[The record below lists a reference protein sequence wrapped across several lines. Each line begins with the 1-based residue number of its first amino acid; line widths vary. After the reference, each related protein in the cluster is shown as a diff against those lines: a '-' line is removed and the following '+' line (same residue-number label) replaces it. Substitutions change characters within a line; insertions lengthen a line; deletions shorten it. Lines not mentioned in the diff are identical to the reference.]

1 MPLVKYRIYE
11 LSARAVISYGRAQ
24 DGAYAFRL
32 SAAETEKCKSLSAPH
47 EQDDNALF
55 YQIMCVLHGDAF
67 TGRPGGQLV
76 TDLSDIIFYMDF
88 SGIFDRSGARKKYRI
103 RQEKAKALFRPEGV
117 SLDFGSGPHRYLAFE
132 RSGSMSRQARLSFIR
147 EDFYDAVR
155 RRIMMDMTIGDCQL
169 SKLYAYN
176 GLMLSSGIRID
187 GIGIDRPHRV
197 VVIDNPTRTERNVSV
212 ITVEDDGT
220 QSSTRKYHRV
230 EKKED
235 IEITCF
241 DGEGLISKEYAR
253 VVDEK
258 LCGKKVHTSFQIRMP
273 YVKGMLHEVDFKD
286 FLTLCGTDTITD
298 LWGMEHSVRDVD
310 VILTKSMF
318 KGYGWLTA
326 SGMSWEDYWAVFRK
340 YRHALYITNVS
351 KEKPEKTT
359 ELNYQFLNTVSLKA
373 DEFRPADLPDGWDH
387 SPEEDPRNWLTKQ
400 TELAYYSFCADESFR
415 QNYFLEKFERVS
427 WWERHQGK
435 DQILAAVL
443 KKNPSF
449 INEPVY
455 AKRLE
460 DEADKI
466 VEQYAVGRLI
476 VAGDNRYLSGD
487 LLDFLAFLLPT
498 VPPRKRRQRMFYST
512 VMTDH
517 FPESSFYAPQAAYAH
532 DDACTLLRN
541 PHIARNEE
549 LQLSFYDAKEERKQ
563 MRHYYFGHLTDVVMV
578 DSNMLAAERLGG
590 ADYDGDMIKT
600 ISDPILN
607 ACVRRN
613 YNLYRYEKHKS
624 LTNTENI
631 PLLMIPTAQPQIRNA
646 DDWEARFETV
656 RSTFSSRVGQICNA
670 ALDRSIIAY
679 NENSDAEERE
689 RCREETETLA
699 ILTGLEID
707 SAKSGIRPDLDEY
720 LTHKTVKRSDFL
732 KYKTLVEEME
742 TRRAW
747 YEPTHA
753 AKVKAFFKRVDWDE
767 VDSNVERLPYLAQQL
782 KKNTPRIKAKPTKD
796 EELFS
801 FAAQQPDWREQLDSD
816 KLAAV
821 DALLQDYD
829 ACLSRIRT
837 CRVPVKEKKRKSD
850 VERILYARGQED
862 AYDPDELY
870 ALLGSLPPERVSA
883 LRQAIREQ
891 AWHLM
896 EEDARE
902 RFLREWLPE
911 PEFEDVYDLL
921 TDFRFGGYRILGD
934 IVCDMEDENTGREK
948 KHLFRESDSK
958 AFTAM
963 MRAFADK
970 SVSRSYRDAVTA
982 KCRELLTAIV
992 RPTLAVRYV
1001 VALGRRDLLL
1011 DLLPEYIEK
1020 NVLEV
1025 LDD

>member
-11 LSARAVISYGRAQ
+11 LSARAVISYGRQQ
-24 DGAYAFRL
+24 DGTYTFHL

-67 TGRPGGQLV
+67 TRTPDGQLV

-88 SGIFDRSGARKKYRI
+88 SGIFDRSGARKNHLI

-117 SLDFGSGPHRYLAFE
+117 SLDFGPGPHRYLAFE

-220 QSSTRKYHRV
+220 QSSTRKYRRV

-326 SGMSWEDYWAVFRK
+326 SGMNWEDYRTVFRK

-351 KEKPEKTT
+351 KEKPEQTT
-359 ELNYQFLNTVSLKA
+359 ELNYQFLTTVSIQG

-387 SPEEDPRNWLTKQ
+387 SPETDERNWLTKQ

-427 WWERHQGK
+427 WWERHRGR

-443 KKNPSF
+443 KKNPRF

-460 DEADKI
+460 AEADKI

-487 LLDFLAFLLPT
+487 LLDFLNCLPVT
-498 VPPRKRRQRMFYST
+498 KTGTSKKANTFINFRWGLELNHQNF
-512 VMTDH
+512 
-517 FPESSFYAPQAAYAH
+517 FAPGAAYQSGH
-532 DDACTLLRN
+532 VYTLLRN

-549 LQLSFYDAKEERKQ
+549 MQLYPLEDSKSLRDQYL
-563 MRHYYFGHLTDVVMV
+563 GHLTDVVMV
-578 DSNMLAAERLGG
+578 GYTSLAAERLGG

-607 ACVRRN
+607 ECVERN
-613 YNLYRYEKHKS
+613 IHHDPPRLRSVFSRSHNL
-624 LTNTENI
+624 

-753 AKVKAFFKRVDWDE
+753 AKVKAFFKKVNWSK

-782 KKNTPRIKAKPTKD
+782 KKNTPRIKARPAKD
-796 EELFS
+796 GELFS
-801 FAAQQPDWREQLDSD
+801 FARQPDWKGQLNPD
-816 KLAAV
+816 KLATV

-829 ACLSRIRT
+829 ACLSRIRA

-862 AYDPDELY
+862 EYDPDELY
-870 ALLGSLPPERVSA
+870 ALFGNLPPEKVSA
-883 LRQAIREQ
+883 LRQAMREQ

-896 EEDARE
+896 DEDARE
-902 RFLREWLPE
+902 RFLREWV
-911 PEFEDVYDLL
+911 PEFEDIYDLL
-921 TDFRFGGYRILGD
+921 TDFCFGGYRILGD

-948 KHLFRESDSK
+948 KQLFRESDSK

-970 SVSRSYRDAVTA
+970 SASRSYRGAVTA
-982 KCRELLTAIV
+982 RCRELLTAIV
-992 RPTLAVRYV
+992 RPALAVRYV
-1001 VALGRRDLLL
+1001 VALGRRDLLW

-1025 LDD
+1025 RDD

>member
-11 LSARAVISYGRAQ
+11 LSARAVISYGRQQ
-24 DGAYAFRL
+24 DGTYTFHL

-67 TGRPGGQLV
+67 TRTPDGQLV

-88 SGIFDRSGARKKYRI
+88 SGIFDRSGARKNHLI

-187 GIGIDRPHRV
+187 GIGIDQPHRV

-241 DGEGLISKEYAR
+241 DGEGLISKQYAR
-253 VVDEK
+253 LVDEK

-298 LWGMEHSVRDVD
+298 LWGVEHSVRDVD

-326 SGMSWEDYWAVFRK
+326 SGMSWNDYWNVFRK

-351 KEKPEKTT
+351 KEKPEQTT
-359 ELNYQFLNTVSLKA
+359 ELNYQFLTTVSIQG

-387 SPEEDPRNWLTKQ
+387 SPETDERNWLTKQ
-400 TELAYYSFCADESFR
+400 TELRYYNLCANPQFR
-415 QNYFLEKFERVS
+415 QNYFLEKANRVG
-427 WWERHQGK
+427 WWERHQGR

-443 KKNPSF
+443 KKNPRF
-449 INEPVY
+449 INEPIY

-466 VEQYAVGRLI
+466 VERYAVGRLI

-487 LLDFLAFLLPT
+487 LLDFLNCLPVT
-498 VPPRKRRQRMFYST
+498 KTETSKKANTFINFRWALELNHQNF
-512 VMTDH
+512 
-517 FPESSFYAPQAAYAH
+517 FAPGAAYQPGH
-532 DDACTLLRN
+532 VCTLLRN

-549 LQLSFYDAKEERKQ
+549 MQLYPLEDSKNLRDQYL
-563 MRHYYFGHLTDVVMV
+563 GHLTDVVMV
-578 DSNMLAAERLGG
+578 GYTSLAAERLGG

-607 ACVRRN
+607 ECVKRN
-613 YNLYRYEKHKS
+613 IHHDPPRSRSVFSRSHNL
-624 LTNTENI
+624 
-631 PLLMIPTAQPQIRNA
+631 PLLMIPTVQPQIRSA

-679 NENSDAEERE
+679 NENSDATERE

-720 LTHKTVKRSDFL
+720 LTHKTVKRSAFL
-732 KYKTLVEEME
+732 KYKTLVEEAE
-742 TRRAW
+742 TRRVW

-753 AKVKAFFKRVDWDE
+753 AKVKAFFKKADWSK

-782 KKNTPRIKAKPTKD
+782 KKNTPRIKAKPAKD

-801 FAAQQPDWREQLDSD
+801 FARQPDWREQLNSD

-821 DALLQDYD
+821 DALLRDHD
-829 ACLSRIRT
+829 ACLSRIRA

-870 ALLGSLPPERVSA
+870 ALFGNLPPERVSA
-883 LRQAIREQ
+883 LRQAMREQ

-896 EEDARE
+896 DEDARE

-911 PEFEDVYDLL
+911 FEDIYDLL
-921 TDFRFGGYRILGD
+921 TDFRLGGYRILGD
-934 IVCDMEDENTGREK
+934 IVCDMEDENTNREK
-948 KHLFRESDSK
+948 KQLFRESDSK

-963 MRAFADK
+963 MKAFADK
-970 SVSRSYRDAVTA
+970 SASQSYRDAVTA

-992 RPTLAVRYV
+992 RPALAVRYV
-1001 VALGRRDLLL
+1001 VALGRRDLLWE
-1011 DLLPEYIEK
+1011 LLPEYIEK

-1025 LDD
+1025 WDD

>member
-11 LSARAVISYGRAQ
+11 LSARAVISYGRQ
-24 DGAYAFRL
+24 QEGAYTFRL

-55 YQIMCVLHGDAF
+55 YQIMCVLRGDAF
-67 TGRPGGQLV
+67 TGTPSGHLV

-88 SGIFDRSGARKKYRI
+88 SGIFDRSGSRKKHLI
-103 RQEKAKALFRPEGV
+103 RQEKARALFCPEGV
-117 SLDFGSGPHRYLAFE
+117 SLDFGSGAHRYLAFE
-132 RSGSMSRQARLSFIR
+132 RSGSMSRQARLAFIR

-187 GIGIDRPHRV
+187 GIGIDRPQRV

-253 VVDEK
+253 LVDEK

-298 LWGMEHSVRDVD
+298 LWGVQHPIQKVD
-310 VILTKSMF
+310 IILTKSMF
-318 KGYGWLTA
+318 KGYGWLNG

-387 SPEEDPRNWLTKQ
+387 SPETDERNWLTKQ

-443 KKNPSF
+443 KKNPRF
-449 INEPVY
+449 INEPIY

-460 DEADKI
+460 AEADKI
-466 VEQYAVGRLI
+466 AEQYAVGRLI

-487 LLDFLAFLLPT
+487 LLDFLNCLPVT
-498 VPPRKRRQRMFYST
+498 KTGTSKKTNTFINFRWGLELNHQNF
-512 VMTDH
+512 
-517 FPESSFYAPQAAYAH
+517 FAPGAAYQSGH
-532 DDACTLLRN
+532 VCTLLRN

-549 LQLSFYDAKEERKQ
+549 MQLYPLEDSKNLRDQYL
-563 MRHYYFGHLTDVVMV
+563 GHLTDVVMV
-578 DSNMLAAERLGG
+578 GYTSLAAERLGG

-607 ACVRRN
+607 ECVKRN
-613 YNLYRYEKHKS
+613 IYHDPPRPRSVFSRSHNL
-624 LTNTENI
+624 
-631 PLLMIPTAQPQIRNA
+631 PLLMISTAQPQIRNA

-679 NENSDAEERE
+679 NENSDVEERE

-720 LTHKTVKRSDFL
+720 LIHKTVRRSDFL

-753 AKVKAFFKRVDWDE
+753 AKVKAFFKKVDWSK

-782 KKNTPRIKAKPTKD
+782 KKNTPHIKAKPAKD

-801 FAAQQPDWREQLDSD
+801 FARQPDWKEHLNSD

-821 DALLQDYD
+821 DALLRDLD
-829 ACLSRIRT
+829 ACLSRIRA

-870 ALLGSLPPERVSA
+870 ALFGSLPPEKVSA
-883 LRQAIREQ
+883 LLYAMREQ

-896 EEDARE
+896 DEDARE

-970 SVSRSYRDAVTA
+970 SASRSYRDAVTA
-982 KCRELLTAIV
+982 KCLELLTAIV

-1001 VALGRRDLLL
+1001 IALGRRDLLW

-1025 LDD
+1025 RDD

>member
-1 MPLVKYRIYE
+1 MLLVKYRIYE
-11 LSARAVISYGRAQ
+11 LSARAVISYGREQ
-24 DGAYAFRL
+24 DGAYTFRL

-88 SGIFDRSGARKKYRI
+88 SGIFDRSGARKKHLI

-443 KKNPSF
+443 KKNPRF
-449 INEPVY
+449 INESVY

-631 PLLMIPTAQPQIRNA
+631 PLLMIPTAQPQIRSA

-720 LTHKTVKRSDFL
+720 LTHKTVKRSAFL
-732 KYKTLVEEME
+732 KYKTLVEEAE

-753 AKVKAFFKRVDWDE
+753 AKVKAFFKKVDWDE

-782 KKNTPRIKAKPTKD
+782 KKNTPRIKAKPAKD

-801 FAAQQPDWREQLDSD
+801 FARQPDWKEQLNSD

-821 DALLQDYD
+821 DALLRDHD
-829 ACLSRIRT
+829 ACLSRIRA
-837 CRVPVKEKKRKSD
+837 CRVPLKEKKRKSD

-870 ALLGSLPPERVSA
+870 ALFGSLPPEKVSA
-883 LRQAIREQ
+883 LLYAMREQ

-896 EEDARE
+896 DEDARE

-911 PEFEDVYDLL
+911 FEDIYDLL

-934 IVCDMEDENTGREK
+934 IVCDMEDENIGREK
-948 KHLFRESDSK
+948 KQLFRESDSK

-970 SVSRSYRDAVTA
+970 SASRSYRDAVTT
-982 KCRELLTAIV
+982 KCRELLTTIV

-1001 VALGRRDLLL
+1001 VALGRRDLLWE
-1011 DLLPEYIEK
+1011 LLPEYIEK

-1025 LDD
+1025 WDD

>member
-11 LSARAVISYGRAQ
+11 LSARAVISSGRQ
-24 DGAYAFRL
+24 QEGTYAFHL
-32 SAAETEKCKSLSAPH
+32 SAAETERCKSLSVPH

-88 SGIFDRSGARKKYRI
+88 SGIFDRSGARKKHLI
-103 RQEKAKALFRPEGV
+103 RQEKARALFRPEGV
-117 SLDFGSGPHRYLAFE
+117 SLDFGSGAHRYLAFE
-132 RSGSMSRQARLSFIR
+132 RSGSMSRQARLAFIR
-147 EDFYDAVR
+147 EDFYDTVC

-326 SGMSWEDYWAVFRK
+326 SGMNWEDYRTVFRK

-359 ELNYQFLNTVSLKA
+359 ELNYQFLTTVSIQG

-387 SPEEDPRNWLTKQ
+387 SPETDERNWLTKQ
-400 TELAYYSFCADESFR
+400 TELRYYNLCANPQFR
-415 QNYFLEKFERVS
+415 QNYFLEKADRIS

-443 KKNPSF
+443 KKNPRF
-449 INEPVY
+449 INESVY

-549 LQLSFYDAKEERKQ
+549 LQLSFYGAKEERKQ

-753 AKVKAFFKRVDWDE
+753 ARVKAFFKRMDWGK

-782 KKNTPRIKAKPTKD
+782 KKNTPRIKAKPARD

-801 FAAQQPDWREQLDSD
+801 FAQQPDWKEQLDSD

-829 ACLSRIRT
+829 ACLSRIRA
-837 CRVPVKEKKRKSD
+837 CRVPLKEKKRKSD

-870 ALLGSLPPERVSA
+870 ALFGSLPPEKVSA
-883 LRQAIREQ
+883 LLYAMREQ

-896 EEDARE
+896 DEDARE
-902 RFLREWLPE
+902 CFLREWLPE
-911 PEFEDVYDLL
+911 FEDIYDLL

-948 KHLFRESDSK
+948 KQLFRESDSK

-970 SVSRSYRDAVTA
+970 TASRSYRDAVTA
-982 KCRELLTAIV
+982 KCRALLTAIV

-1001 VALGRRDLLL
+1001 VALGRRDLLWE
-1011 DLLPEYIEK
+1011 LLPEHIEK

-1025 LDD
+1025 RND

>member
-11 LSARAVISYGRAQ
+11 LSARAVISYGRQQ
-24 DGAYAFRL
+24 DGTYTFRL
-32 SAAETEKCKSLSAPH
+32 SAAETERCKSLSAPH

-55 YQIMCVLHGDAF
+55 YQTMCVLHGDAF
-67 TGRPGGQLV
+67 TGAPEGQLV
-76 TDLSDIIFYMDF
+76 TDLSDVIFYMDF
-88 SGIFDRSGARKKYRI
+88 SGIFDRSGARKKHLI

-155 RRIMMDMTIGDCQL
+155 RRIMMDMTLGDCQL

-326 SGMSWEDYWAVFRK
+326 SGMSWEDYRTVFRK

-351 KEKPEKTT
+351 KEKPEQTT
-359 ELNYQFLNTVSLKA
+359 ELNYQFLTTVSIQG

-415 QNYFLEKFERVS
+415 QNYFLEKLERVS

-443 KKNPSF
+443 KKNPRF

-631 PLLMIPTAQPQIRNA
+631 PLLMIPTAQPQIRSA

-689 RCREETETLA
+689 RCRKETETLA

-720 LTHKTVKRSDFL
+720 LTRKTIKRSDFL

-753 AKVKAFFKRVDWDE
+753 AKVKAFFKKVDWSK

-782 KKNTPRIKAKPTKD
+782 KKNTPRIKAKPAKD

-801 FAAQQPDWREQLDSD
+801 FAQQPDWREQLNSD

-821 DALLQDYD
+821 DALLRDHD
-829 ACLSRIRT
+829 ACLSRIRA

-870 ALLGSLPPERVSA
+870 ALFGSLPPEKVSA
-883 LRQAIREQ
+883 LRHAMREQ

-896 EEDARE
+896 DEDARE

-911 PEFEDVYDLL
+911 FEDIYDLL

-948 KHLFRESDSK
+948 KQLFRESDSK

-963 MRAFADK
+963 MRAFTDK
-970 SVSRSYRDAVTA
+970 SASRSYRDAVTA

-1001 VALGRRDLLL
+1001 VALGRRDLLW

-1025 LDD
+1025 RDD

>member
-11 LSARAVISYGRAQ
+11 LSARTVISYGRQQ
-24 DGAYAFRL
+24 DGAYTFHL

-67 TGRPGGQLV
+67 TGTPGGQLV

-88 SGIFDRSGARKKYRI
+88 SGIFDRSGARKKHLI

-132 RSGSMSRQARLSFIR
+132 RSGSMSRQARLAFIR
-147 EDFYDAVR
+147 EDFYDTVC

-298 LWGMEHSVRDVD
+298 LWGVQHPIQKVD
-310 VILTKSMF
+310 IILTKSMF

-326 SGMSWEDYWAVFRK
+326 SGMNWEDYRTVFRK

-351 KEKPEKTT
+351 KEKPEQTT
-359 ELNYQFLNTVSLKA
+359 ELNYQFLTTVSIQG

-387 SPEEDPRNWLTKQ
+387 SPETDERNWLTKQ
-400 TELAYYSFCADESFR
+400 TELAYYNFCADESFR

-443 KKNPSF
+443 KKNPHF

-455 AKRLE
+455 ARRLE

-631 PLLMIPTAQPQIRNA
+631 PLLMIPTAQPQIRSA

-679 NENSDAEERE
+679 NENSDAAERE

-707 SAKSGIRPDLDEY
+707 SAKSGIRPDLEEY

-742 TRRAW
+742 TRRVW

-753 AKVKAFFKRVDWDE
+753 AKVKAFFKKVDWSK

-782 KKNTPRIKAKPTKD
+782 KKNTPRIKAKPARD

-801 FAAQQPDWREQLDSD
+801 FSQQPDWREQLNSD

-821 DALLQDYD
+821 DALLRDHD
-829 ACLSRIRT
+829 ACLSRIRA

-870 ALLGSLPPERVSA
+870 ALFGSLPPERVSA
-883 LRQAIREQ
+883 LRHAMRER
-891 AWHLM
+891 AWHFM
-896 EEDARE
+896 DEDARE
-902 RFLREWLPE
+902 RFLREWL

-934 IVCDMEDENTGREK
+934 IVCDMEDENTSREK
-948 KHLFRESDSK
+948 KLLFRENDSK

-970 SVSRSYRDAVTA
+970 SASRSYRDAVTA

-992 RPTLAVRYV
+992 RPALAVRYV
-1001 VALGRRDLLL
+1001 VALGRLDLLWE
-1011 DLLPEYIEK
+1011 LLPEYIEK

-1025 LDD
+1025 QDD

>member
-11 LSARAVISYGRAQ
+11 LSARAVISYGRQ
-24 DGAYAFRL
+24 QEGTYAFHL
-32 SAAETEKCKSLSAPH
+32 SAAETERCKSLSVPH

-88 SGIFDRSGARKKYRI
+88 SGIFDRSGARKKHLI

-117 SLDFGSGPHRYLAFE
+117 SLDFGSGAHRYLAFE
-132 RSGSMSRQARLSFIR
+132 RSGSMSRQARLAFIR

-187 GIGIDRPHRV
+187 GIGIDQPHRV

-351 KEKPEKTT
+351 KEKPEQAT
-359 ELNYQFLNTVSLKA
+359 ELNYQFLTTVSIQG

-600 ISDPILN
+600 ISDSILN

-720 LTHKTVKRSDFL
+720 LTHKAVKRSDFL

-753 AKVKAFFKRVDWDE
+753 AKVKAFFKKMDWDE

-782 KKNTPRIKAKPTKD
+782 KKNTPRIKAKPAKD

-801 FAAQQPDWREQLDSD
+801 FARQPDWKAQLNSD

-821 DALLQDYD
+821 DALLRDYD
-829 ACLSRIRT
+829 ACLSRIRA
-837 CRVPVKEKKRKSD
+837 CHIPVKEKKRKSD

-862 AYDPDELY
+862 ASDPDELY
-870 ALLGSLPPERVSA
+870 ALFGSLPPEKVSA
-883 LRQAIREQ
+883 LRHAMREQ

-896 EEDARE
+896 DEDTRE

-911 PEFEDVYDLL
+911 FEDIYDLL

-948 KHLFRESDSK
+948 KQLFRESDSK

-970 SVSRSYRDAVTA
+970 SASRSYRDAVTA

-1001 VALGRRDLLL
+1001 VALGRRDLLW

-1025 LDD
+1025 RDD

>member
-11 LSARAVISYGRAQ
+11 LSARAVISYGRQ
-24 DGAYAFRL
+24 QEGAYAFRL

-55 YQIMCVLHGDAF
+55 YQIMCVLHGDTF
-67 TGRPGGQLV
+67 TGATGGQLV

-88 SGIFDRSGARKKYRI
+88 SGIFDRSGARKKHLI

-326 SGMSWEDYWAVFRK
+326 SGMSWEDYRTVFRK

-351 KEKPEKTT
+351 KEKPEQTT
-359 ELNYQFLNTVSLKA
+359 ELNYQFLTTVSIQG

-415 QNYFLEKFERVS
+415 QNYFLEKLERVS

-443 KKNPSF
+443 KKNPRF

-517 FPESSFYAPQAAYAH
+517 FPESSFYAPQAAYTH

-631 PLLMIPTAQPQIRNA
+631 PLLMIPTAQPQINNA

-670 ALDRSIIAY
+670 ALNRSIIAY

-689 RCREETETLA
+689 RCRKETETLA

-720 LTHKTVKRSDFL
+720 LTHKTVRRSDFL

-753 AKVKAFFKRVDWDE
+753 AKVKVFFKKVDWSK

-782 KKNTPRIKAKPTKD
+782 KKNTPRIKAKPAKN

-801 FAAQQPDWREQLDSD
+801 FAQQPGWKERLSSD

-821 DALLQDYD
+821 DALLRDHD
-829 ACLSRIRT
+829 ACLSRIRA

-870 ALLGSLPPERVSA
+870 ALFGSLPPEKVSA
-883 LRQAIREQ
+883 LLYAMREQ

-896 EEDARE
+896 DEDARE

-911 PEFEDVYDLL
+911 FEDIYDLL

-934 IVCDMEDENTGREK
+934 IFCDMEDENTGREK
-948 KHLFRESDSK
+948 KQLFRESDSK

-963 MRAFADK
+963 MSAFADK
-970 SVSRSYRDAVTA
+970 SASRSYRDAVTA

-992 RPTLAVRYV
+992 RPALAVRYV
-1001 VALGRRDLLL
+1001 VALGRRDLLWE
-1011 DLLPEYIEK
+1011 LLPEYIEK

-1025 LDD
+1025 RDD

>member
-11 LSARAVISYGRAQ
+11 LSARAVISYGRQQ
-24 DGAYAFRL
+24 DGTYTFHL

-88 SGIFDRSGARKKYRI
+88 SGIFDRSGARKKHLI
-103 RQEKAKALFRPEGV
+103 RQEKARALFRPEGV
-117 SLDFGSGPHRYLAFE
+117 SLDFGSGAHRYLAFE
-132 RSGSMSRQARLSFIR
+132 RSGSMSRQARLAFIR
-147 EDFYDAVR
+147 EDFYDTVC

-326 SGMSWEDYWAVFRK
+326 SGMNWEDYRTVFRK

-351 KEKPEKTT
+351 KEKPEQTT
-359 ELNYQFLNTVSLKA
+359 ELNYQFLTTVSIQG

-387 SPEEDPRNWLTKQ
+387 SPETDERNWLTKQ
-400 TELAYYSFCADESFR
+400 TELAYYNFCADESFR
-415 QNYFLEKFERVS
+415 RNYFLEKFERVS

-443 KKNPSF
+443 KKNPHF
-449 INEPVY
+449 INEPIY

-460 DEADKI
+460 AEADKI
-466 VEQYAVGRLI
+466 AEQYAVGRLI

-487 LLDFLAFLLPT
+487 LLDFLNCLPVT
-498 VPPRKRRQRMFYST
+498 KTGTSKKANTFINFRWGLELNHQNF
-512 VMTDH
+512 
-517 FPESSFYAPQAAYAH
+517 FAPSAAYQSSH
-532 DDACTLLRN
+532 VCTLLRN

-549 LQLSFYDAKEERKQ
+549 MQLYPLEDRKNLHDQ
-563 MRHYYFGHLTDVVMV
+563 YLGHLTDVVMV
-578 DSNMLAAERLGG
+578 GYTSLAAERLGG

-607 ACVRRN
+607 ECVKRN
-613 YNLYRYEKHKS
+613 IYHDPPRPRSVFSRSHNL
-624 LTNTENI
+624 
-631 PLLMIPTAQPQIRNA
+631 PLLMIPTVQPQIRSA

-689 RCREETETLA
+689 RCWEETETLA

-753 AKVKAFFKRVDWDE
+753 TKVKAFFKKVDWNK

-782 KKNTPRIKAKPTKD
+782 KKNTPRIKARPAKD

-801 FAAQQPDWREQLDSD
+801 FARQPDWKGQLTPD
-816 KLAAV
+816 KLATV

-829 ACLSRIRT
+829 ACLSRIRA
-837 CRVPVKEKKRKSD
+837 CRVPLKEKKRKSD

-862 AYDPDELY
+862 TYDPDELY
-870 ALLGSLPPERVSA
+870 ALFGSLPPERVSA
-883 LRQAIREQ
+883 LRRAMREQ
-891 AWHLM
+891 VWHFM
-896 EEDARE
+896 DEDARE

-911 PEFEDVYDLL
+911 FEDIYDLL

-934 IVCDMEDENTGREK
+934 IVCDMADENTGREK
-948 KHLFRESDSK
+948 KRLFRENDSK

-963 MRAFADK
+963 MSAFADK
-970 SVSRSYRDAVTA
+970 SPSRSYRDAVTA

-1001 VALGRRDLLL
+1001 VALGRRDLLW

-1025 LDD
+1025 RDD

>member
-11 LSARAVISYGRAQ
+11 LSARAVVSYGRQQ
-24 DGAYAFRL
+24 DGTYTFHL

-55 YQIMCVLHGDAF
+55 YQIMCVLHGNAF
-67 TGRPGGQLV
+67 TGTPGEQLV
-76 TDLSDIIFYMDF
+76 TGLSDIIFYMDF
-88 SGIFDRSGARKKYRI
+88 SGIFDRSGARKKHLI
-103 RQEKAKALFRPEGV
+103 RQEKAKALFRSEGV

-241 DGEGLISKEYAR
+241 DGEGLISKQYAR
-253 VVDEK
+253 LVDEK

-298 LWGMEHSVRDVD
+298 LWGVEHSVRDVD
-310 VILTKSMF
+310 AILTKSMF
-318 KGYGWLTA
+318 KGYDWLTA
-326 SGMSWEDYWAVFRK
+326 SGMSWNDYWNVFRM

-351 KEKPEKTT
+351 KEKPEQTT
-359 ELNYQFLNTVSLKA
+359 ELNYQFLTTVSIQG

-387 SPEEDPRNWLTKQ
+387 SSETDERNWLTKQ
-400 TELAYYSFCADESFR
+400 TELRYYNLCANPQFR
-415 QNYFLEKFERVS
+415 QNYFLEKANRVG
-427 WWERHQGK
+427 WWERHQGR

-443 KKNPSF
+443 KKNPRF
-449 INEPVY
+449 INEPIY
-455 AKRLE
+455 TKRLE

-466 VEQYAVGRLI
+466 VERYAVGRLI

-487 LLDFLAFLLPT
+487 LLDFLAFLLPA

-563 MRHYYFGHLTDVVMV
+563 MRPYYFGHLTDVVMV

-679 NENSDAEERE
+679 NENSDTEERE

-753 AKVKAFFKRVDWDE
+753 TKVKAFFKKVDWSK

-782 KKNTPRIKAKPTKD
+782 KKNTPRIKARPAKD

-801 FAAQQPDWREQLDSD
+801 FARQPDWKEQLNSD

-821 DALLQDYD
+821 DALLRDHD
-829 ACLSRIRT
+829 ACLSRIRA
-837 CRVPVKEKKRKSD
+837 CRVPMKEKKRKND
-850 VERILYARGQED
+850 VERILYAKGQED

-870 ALLGSLPPERVSA
+870 ALFGSLPPEKVSA
-883 LRQAIREQ
+883 LRQAMREQ

-896 EEDARE
+896 DEDARE
-902 RFLREWLPE
+902 RFLREWV
-911 PEFEDVYDLL
+911 PEFEDIYDLL

-948 KHLFRESDSK
+948 KQLFRESDSK
-958 AFTAM
+958 AFTVM
-963 MRAFADK
+963 MKAFADK

-1001 VALGRRDLLL
+1001 VALGRRDLLW
-1011 DLLPEYIEK
+1011 DLLPEYIGK

-1025 LDD
+1025 RDD

>member
-11 LSARAVISYGRAQ
+11 LSARAVISYGRQQ
-24 DGAYAFRL
+24 DGTYTFHL

-67 TGRPGGQLV
+67 TRTPDGQLV

-88 SGIFDRSGARKKYRI
+88 SGIFDRSGARKKHLI
-103 RQEKAKALFRPEGV
+103 RQEKARALFRPEGV

-132 RSGSMSRQARLSFIR
+132 RSGSMSRQARLTFIR
-147 EDFYDAVR
+147 EDFYDTVR

-359 ELNYQFLNTVSLKA
+359 ELNYQFLTTVSIQG

-387 SPEEDPRNWLTKQ
+387 SPETDERNWLTKQ

-443 KKNPSF
+443 KKNPRF
-449 INEPVY
+449 INESVY

-487 LLDFLAFLLPT
+487 LLDFLAFLRPT

-631 PLLMIPTAQPQIRNA
+631 PLLMIPTAQPQIRSA

-679 NENSDAEERE
+679 NENSNAEERE

-742 TRRAW
+742 TRRTW

-753 AKVKAFFKRVDWDE
+753 ARVKAFFKKVDWSK

-782 KKNTPRIKAKPTKD
+782 KKITPRIKAKSARD

-801 FAAQQPDWREQLDSD
+801 FAQQPDWREQLNSD

-821 DALLQDYD
+821 DALLRDHD
-829 ACLSRIRT
+829 ACLSRIRA
-837 CRVPVKEKKRKSD
+837 CRIPVKEKKRKSD

-862 AYDPDELY
+862 EYDPDELY
-870 ALLGSLPPERVSA
+870 ALFGSLPSERVSA
-883 LRQAIREQ
+883 LQHAIREQ

-896 EEDARE
+896 DEDARE

-911 PEFEDVYDLL
+911 FEDIYDLL

-948 KHLFRESDSK
+948 KQLFRESDSK

-970 SVSRSYRDAVTA
+970 SASRSYRDAVTA

-1001 VALGRRDLLL
+1001 VALGRRDLLW
-1011 DLLPEYIEK
+1011 DLLPEHIEK

-1025 LDD
+1025 RDD

>member
-11 LSARAVISYGRAQ
+11 LSARAVISYGRQQ
-24 DGAYAFRL
+24 DGTYTFHL

-67 TGRPGGQLV
+67 TRTPDGQLV

-88 SGIFDRSGARKKYRI
+88 SGIFDRSGARKNHLI

-187 GIGIDRPHRV
+187 GIGIDQPHRV

-443 KKNPSF
+443 KKNPRF
-449 INEPVY
+449 INESVY

-631 PLLMIPTAQPQIRNA
+631 PLLMIPTAQPQIRSA

-720 LTHKTVKRSDFL
+720 LTHKTVKRSNFL

-753 AKVKAFFKRVDWDE
+753 AKVKAFCKKVDWSK

-782 KKNTPRIKAKPTKD
+782 KKNTPRIKAKPAKD

-801 FAAQQPDWREQLDSD
+801 FAQQPDWKEQLNSD

-821 DALLQDYD
+821 DALLRDHD
-829 ACLSRIRT
+829 ACLSRIRA
-837 CRVPVKEKKRKSD
+837 CRVPLKEKKRKSD

-870 ALLGSLPPERVSA
+870 ALFGSLPPEKVSA
-883 LRQAIREQ
+883 LRQAMQKQ

-896 EEDARE
+896 DEDARE
-902 RFLREWLPE
+902 CFLREWLTE
-911 PEFEDVYDLL
+911 PEFEDIYDLL

-934 IVCDMEDENTGREK
+934 IVCDIEDENTGREK
-948 KHLFRESDSK
+948 KQLFRESDSK

-970 SVSRSYRDAVTA
+970 SASRSYRDAVTA

-1001 VALGRRDLLL
+1001 VALGRRDLLW

-1025 LDD
+1025 RDD

>member
-11 LSARAVISYGRAQ
+11 LSARAVISYGRQ
-24 DGAYAFRL
+24 QECAYAFQL

-55 YQIMCVLHGDAF
+55 YQTMCVLRGDAF
-67 TGRPGGQLV
+67 TGTPGGQLV

-88 SGIFDRSGARKKYRI
+88 SGIFDRSGARKKHLI
-103 RQEKAKALFRPEGV
+103 RQEKAKALFRSEGV

-359 ELNYQFLNTVSLKA
+359 ELNYQFLTTVSIQC

-415 QNYFLEKFERVS
+415 QDYFLEKLERVS

-443 KKNPSF
+443 KKNPRF

-624 LTNTENI
+624 LTNIENI

-742 TRRAW
+742 TRRVW

-753 AKVKAFFKRVDWDE
+753 AKIKAFFKKVDWDA

-782 KKNTPRIKAKPTKD
+782 NKNTPRIKAKPARD

-801 FAAQQPDWREQLDSD
+801 FARQPGWKEQLNSD

-821 DALLQDYD
+821 DALLRDYD
-829 ACLSRIRT
+829 ACLSRIRA
-837 CRVPVKEKKRKSD
+837 CRVPLKEKKRKSD

-870 ALLGSLPPERVSA
+870 ALFGSLPPEKVSA
-883 LRQAIREQ
+883 LLCAMREQ

-896 EEDARE
+896 DEDARE

-911 PEFEDVYDLL
+911 FDDIYDLL

-948 KHLFRESDSK
+948 KQLFRESDSK

-970 SVSRSYRDAVTA
+970 SASQGYRDAVTA

-992 RPTLAVRYV
+992 RLALAVRYV
-1001 VALGRRDLLL
+1001 VALGRRDLLWE
-1011 DLLPEYIEK
+1011 LLPEYIEK

-1025 LDD
+1025 RDD

>member
-11 LSARAVISYGRAQ
+11 LSARAVISYGRQQ
-24 DGAYAFRL
+24 DGAYTFHL

-55 YQIMCVLHGDAF
+55 YQTMCVLHGDAF
-67 TGRPGGQLV
+67 TGAPEGQLV
-76 TDLSDIIFYMDF
+76 TDLSDVIFYMDF
-88 SGIFDRSGARKKYRI
+88 SGIFDRSGARKKHLI

-117 SLDFGSGPHRYLAFE
+117 SLDFGSGAHRYLAFE
-132 RSGSMSRQARLSFIR
+132 RSGSMSRQARLAFIR
-147 EDFYDAVR
+147 EDFYDTVC

-351 KEKPEKTT
+351 KEKPEQTT
-359 ELNYQFLNTVSLKA
+359 ELNYQFLTTVSIQG
-373 DEFRPADLPDGWDH
+373 DEFRPADLPDGWDR
-387 SPEEDPRNWLTKQ
+387 SPETDERNWLTKQ

-631 PLLMIPTAQPQIRNA
+631 PLLMIPTAQPQIRSA

-720 LTHKTVKRSDFL
+720 LTHKAVKRSDFL

-753 AKVKAFFKRVDWDE
+753 AKVKAFFKKMDWDE

-782 KKNTPRIKAKPTKD
+782 KKNTPRIKAKPAKD

-801 FAAQQPDWREQLDSD
+801 FARQPDWKAQLNSD

-821 DALLQDYD
+821 DALLRDYD
-829 ACLSRIRT
+829 ACLSRIRA
-837 CRVPVKEKKRKSD
+837 CRVPLKEKKRKSD

-862 AYDPDELY
+862 ASDPDELY
-870 ALLGSLPPERVSA
+870 ALFGSLPPEKVSA
-883 LRQAIREQ
+883 LRHAMREQ

-896 EEDARE
+896 DEDTRE

-911 PEFEDVYDLL
+911 FEDIYDLL

-948 KHLFRESDSK
+948 KQLFRESDSK

-970 SVSRSYRDAVTA
+970 SASRSYRDAVTA

-1001 VALGRRDLLL
+1001 VALGRRDLLW

-1025 LDD
+1025 RDD

>member
-11 LSARAVISYGRAQ
+11 LSARAVISYGRQQ
-24 DGAYAFRL
+24 DGAYTFHL

-55 YQIMCVLHGDAF
+55 YQTMCVLHGDAF
-67 TGRPGGQLV
+67 TGAPEGQLV
-76 TDLSDIIFYMDF
+76 TDLSDVIFYMDF

-117 SLDFGSGPHRYLAFE
+117 SLDFGSSPHRYLAFE

-387 SPEEDPRNWLTKQ
+387 SPKEDPRNWLTKQ

-443 KKNPSF
+443 KKNPRF
-449 INEPVY
+449 INESVY
-455 AKRLE
+455 AKRL
-460 DEADKI
+460 
-466 VEQYAVGRLI
+466 EQYAVGRLI

-631 PLLMIPTAQPQIRNA
+631 PLLMIPTAQPQIRSA

-720 LTHKTVKRSDFL
+720 LTHKTVKRSDFV

-753 AKVKAFFKRVDWDE
+753 AKVKTFFKKVDWDE

-782 KKNTPRIKAKPTKD
+782 KKNTPRIKAKPVKD

-801 FAAQQPDWREQLDSD
+801 FAQQPDWREQLDSA

-821 DALLQDYD
+821 DALLRDHD
-829 ACLSRIRT
+829 GCLSRIRA
-837 CRVPVKEKKRKSD
+837 CRAPVKEKKRKSD

-862 AYDPDELY
+862 TYDPDELY
-870 ALLGSLPPERVSA
+870 ALFGNLLPEKVSA
-883 LRQAIREQ
+883 LRQAMREQ

-896 EEDARE
+896 DEDARE
-902 RFLREWLPE
+902 RFLQEWLPE
-911 PEFEDVYDLL
+911 FEDIYDLL

-948 KHLFRESDSK
+948 KQLFRESDSK

-970 SVSRSYRDAVTA
+970 SASRSYRDAMTA
-982 KCRELLTAIV
+982 KRRELLTAIV

-1001 VALGRRDLLL
+1001 VALGRRDLLW

-1025 LDD
+1025 WDD